1 MVSFWEVMN
10 RASNTGDLMSM
21 DAFDM
26 KVFEVTSRLV
36 AEYGVS
42 YGAQSPVCDEDMA
55 ERVYRAGLQAYEE
68 LGTYCIDSGRVI
80 RFSAAEIAEAVE
92 DLEYSGEEISIGSGK
107 DRAVL
112 RRRRPFDSIK
122 PTAIGGVVESNP
134 GEGSE
139 FVQLYKSIFQER
151 ILWGAYYGPAPHAC
165 EARPWQL
172 GSAWE
177 VHAARNAVAWA
188 REALRSVGR
197 PGLHLID
204 ASPTAIGAASVMMA
218 GEDAQGLRTTDAVA
232 IATISEL
239 KVNYEM
245 LGKVALTEQFGCL
258 RNPYWTT
265 MIGGFAGGPE
275 GAAVLSVAHALSAV
289 LVYKVGGAGYCVVA
303 TILQNPPVA
312 TARKSLWAR
321 NAAFQAITSNM
332 NMICGGGGLTDAGP
346 GTEQQ
351 LWEIAAMA
359 MTISSGGA
367 HVIQGIRKAVLKRPI
382 QGSGLEPRWE
392 AEVARAVA
400 GMPRAKVSELMNY
413 VLSKYEDSIA
423 DRSSPVGYSFNE
435 LYTSDIV
442 VPTVEYVALYEKV
455 KNDLRGRGLSL
466 D

>member
-26 KVFEVTSRLV
+26 KVFEVSSRMV
-36 AEYGVS
+36 AQYGIQ
-42 YGAQSPVCDEDMA
+42 YDA
-55 ERVYRAGLQAYEE
+55 ENPICSDDTAKRIVQAGIEVYEE
-68 LGTYCIDSGRVI
+68 LGTYCIDTGRVI
-80 RFSAAEIAEAVE
+80 RFSHEEIEAALE
-92 DLEYSGEEISIGSGK
+92 DLAYCAENVVIGSGK
-107 DRAVL
+107 DQAVL
-112 RRRRPFDSIK
+112 RHRRPFDSTK

-134 GEGSE
+134 NEGSD
-139 FVQLYKSIFQER
+139 FVQLYKSIFQEQ
-151 ILWGAYYGPAPHAC
+151 ILWGAYYGPAPHTC
-165 EARPWQL
+165 ESRPWQL

-218 GEDAQGLRTTDAVA
+218 GEDHQGLRTTDAVA

-245 LGKVALTEQFGCL
+245 LGKVALTQQFGCL

-275 GAAVLSVAHALSAV
+275 GAAVLSVAHALNAV
-289 LVYKVGGAGYCVVA
+289 LVYRVGGAGYCVVA

-312 TARKSLWAR
+312 TARKCLWAR
-321 NAAFQAITSNM
+321 NAAFQAINSNM

-367 HVIQGIRKAVLKRPI
+367 HVIQGIRKAVLKKPM

-392 AEVARAVA
+392 AEVARATA
-400 GMPRAKVSELMNY
+400 GLPRDEVNRLMNY
-413 VLSKYEDSIA
+413 VLAKYESSVA
-423 DRSSPVGYSFNE
+423 DGSSPVGYSFSD
-435 LYTSDIV
+435 LYDVDTI
-442 VPTVEYVALYEKV
+442 VPTSEYLELYEKV
-455 KNDLRGRGLSL
+455 KTDLQDHGLL
-466 D
+466 F